1 MIFFHDE
8 NIFLVR
14 CNYFGADSYLKSND
28 DPDVIQNELV
38 DNNTK
43 HLFLYQ
49 FDTAK
54 QVVEGNF
61 WHLKWL
67 NDAEKKEMTSK
78 RSIELINN
86 LEKLL

>member
-8 NIFLVR
+8 NIILVR
-14 CNYFGADSYLKSND
+14 CIFFGADSYLESND

-61 WHLKWL
+61 
-67 NDAEKKEMTSK
+67 
-78 RSIELINN
+78 
-86 LEKLL
+86 

>member
-14 CNYFGADSYLKSND
+14 CIFFGADSYLESND
-28 DPDVIQNELV
+28 DPYVIQNELV

-43 HLFLYQ
+43 RLFLYQ

-61 WHLKWL
+61 
-67 NDAEKKEMTSK
+67 
-78 RSIELINN
+78 
-86 LEKLL
+86 

>member
-14 CNYFGADSYLKSND
+14 CIFFVADSYLESND

-43 HLFLYQ
+43 RLFLYQ

-61 WHLKWL
+61 
-67 NDAEKKEMTSK
+67 
-78 RSIELINN
+78 
-86 LEKLL
+86 